1 MLNAWSPEETEVLT
15 GLYRAKR
22 ELSGAAGFAYGETD
36 RHDPQFYVLGGDE
49 AKPCKT
55 CVSRLVR
62 NGRCWYVIEDGEGV
76 IQAEGDNLRQ
86 LIKRVCGLRH
96 SARYSLTAVLAL
108 TGQQWTNDGVFL
120 ENLATIVN
128 CVPAIG

>member
-1 MLNAWSPEETEVLT
+1 MPQ
-15 GLYRAKR
+15 
-22 ELSGAAGFAYGETD
+22 GFAYRETD

-76 IQAEGDNLRQ
+76 IQAEGDSLRQ
-86 LIKRVCGLRH
+86 LIKRVYGLRH

-108 TGQQWTNDGVFL
+108 IGQQWTNDGVFGESRHHRQL
-120 ENLATIVN
+120 RAGNRLTLLGVSAPCRATGTGGAN
-128 CVPAIG
+128 R